1 MRSLAIA
8 PLDGLGYSPAHTRS
22 SVPPLSVRAEVAM
35 TRPRSLRSLL
45 PFAAALLLLPAAP
58 GWAQT
63 PKYGGVLVTHPLSAT
78 PSLSPHEESTVAHT
92 QQASPCFNNLVYYD
106 PAKKQES
113 VDTIIPEL
121 AERWS
126 WQDGHRNL
134 VFFLRRDVKFHD
146 GKPFTSADGEYTIRA
161 APDAKAKRKVNP
173 RKLWYDNIEAIE
185 APDPYTVVFRLKK
198 PQPSLLPML
207 AS

>member
-45 PFAAALLLLPAAP
+45 PFTAALLLLPAAP

-78 PSLSPHEESTVAHT
+78 PSLSPHEESTVATT
-92 QQASPCFNNLVYYD
+92 QQAGPRFTHPPDYA
-106 PAKKQES
+106 PAE
-113 VDTIIPEL
+113 T
-121 AERWS
+121 
-126 WQDGHRNL
+126 
-134 VFFLRRDVKFHD
+134 
-146 GKPFTSADGEYTIRA
+146 
-161 APDAKAKRKVNP
+161 
-173 RKLWYDNIEAIE
+173 
-185 APDPYTVVFRLKK
+185 
-198 PQPSLLPML
+198 
-207 AS
+207 